1 MEGNI
6 TKMKIVTADEM
17 RRIDRITIEERSIPG
32 LTLMERAGAAVAEVV
47 QEYLEPTRVAVVTG
61 KGNNAGD
68 GFVVAR
74 LLHEKG
80 IAVKALLLADPDEF
94 TRDALLTYQSLPDN
108 VVCQRIQ
115 DVPTL
120 KELIQDADCLVDA
133 ILGTGVKG
141 PVTGFLAEAIQ
152 AINEAEKRVVSV
164 DIPSGM
170 QADETW
176 SGGACITAYH
186 TVTMG
191 LPKISMVIHPGIEY
205 AGRVTVA
212 SLGFP
217 PDLLNAKDIH
227 NNLVTADFVKRCL
240 PPRPANSNK
249 KTFGYLLI
257 VAGSVG
263 MTGAA
268 VLAARA
274 AARSGAGLVYA
285 AVPEKLNAIFES
297 LLIDEITIP
306 LQCSTGLFLDSKS
319 LDRILEFQERVDA
332 IALGPGI
339 GRETETQRLVC
350 ELVARLEK
358 PLAIDADGLNALA
371 GNLDVLLKRKHPT
384 VLTPHPGEMARLQNT
399 TPAEV
404 QRQRIQS
411 ARSFASK
418 WGVHIIL
425 KGARSVI
432 ADPSGELYVNPTGNS
447 GMAKGGSGDVLTGL
461 LVGFLAQ
468 GMNALESAVC
478 AAYVHGFAGDLAAR
492 AIGERAMIPSDLLSH
507 ISSAFRALQGS

>member
-1 MEGNI
+1 
-6 TKMKIVTADEM
+6 MKIVTADEM
-17 RRIDRITIEERSIPG
+17 RNIDRITIEKRGIPG

-47 QEYLEPTRVAVVTG
+47 QDYFEPTRVAVVTG

-80 IAVKALLLADPDEF
+80 IPVKVVLLGDPDEL
-94 TRDALLTYQSLPDN
+94 TGDARETYQLLPDS
-108 VVCQRIQ
+108 VSRQRVQDIQ
-115 DVPTL
+115 TL
-120 KELIQDADCLVDA
+120 KEQIQDTDCLVDA

-141 PVTGFLAEAIQ
+141 LVTGFLAEAIT
-152 AINEAEKRVVSV
+152 AINEAGKRVVSV

-176 SGGACITAYH
+176 SGGVCIKADH

-191 LPKISMVIHPGIEY
+191 LPKISMVIHPGVEY

-217 PDLLNAKDIH
+217 SDLLHAKEIH

-249 KTFGYLLI
+249 KIFGYLLI

-274 AARSGAGLVYA
+274 AARSGAGLIYVA
-285 AVPEKLNAIFES
+285 IPEKLNAILES
-297 LLIDEITIP
+297 HLIDEITVP
-306 LQCSTGLFLDSKS
+306 LPSSTGLFLDAKS

-332 IALGPGI
+332 IALGPGV
-339 GRETETQRLVC
+339 GQEPGTQNLVR
-350 ELVARLEK
+350 ELVTRLEK
-358 PLAIDADGLNALA
+358 PLVIDADGLNALA
-371 GNLDVLLKRKHPT
+371 GHLDLLNKRKHPT
-384 VLTPHPGEMARLQNT
+384 ILTPHPGEMARLQNT
-399 TPAEV
+399 TAAEV
-404 QRQRIQS
+404 QRQRLHT
-411 ARSFASK
+411 ARSFVSQRN
-418 WGVHIIL
+418 VHLIL

-447 GMAKGGSGDVLTGL
+447 GLAKGGSGDVLTGL

-468 GMNALESAVC
+468 GLNPLQSAIC
-478 AAYVHGFAGDLAAR
+478 ATYIHGFAGDLAAR
-492 AIGERAMIPSDLLSH
+492 AIGERAMIPSDMISH
-507 ISSAFRALQGS
+507 IASAFRAFQGS

>member
-1 MEGNI
+1 
-6 TKMKIVTADEM
+6 MKIVTADEM
-17 RRIDRITIEERSIPG
+17 RHIDRITIEERGIPG

-47 QEYLEPTRVAVVTG
+47 QDYFEPTLVVVVTG

-80 IAVKALLLADPDEF
+80 ILVQVVLLANPDEL
-94 TRDALLTYQSLPDN
+94 TRDARETYQLLPDS
-108 VVCQRIQ
+108 VSRQRVQ
-115 DVPTL
+115 DVQTL
-120 KELIQDADCLVDA
+120 KEQIKDTDCLVDA

-141 PVTGFLAEAIQ
+141 PVTGFLSEAIT
-152 AINEAEKRVVSV
+152 AINEAGKRVVSV

-170 QADETW
+170 QVDEAW
-176 SGGACITAYH
+176 SGGVCIKADH

-191 LPKISMVIHPGIEY
+191 LPKISMVIHPGVEY

-217 PDLLNAKDIH
+217 SDLLHSKEIR
-227 NNLVTADFVKRCL
+227 NNLVTADFAKRCL
-240 PPRPANSNK
+240 PPRPADSNK

-274 AARSGAGLVYA
+274 AARSGAGLIYVA
-285 AVPEKLNAIFES
+285 IPEKLNAIFES
-297 LLIDEITIP
+297 HLIDEITVP
-306 LQCSTGLFLDSKS
+306 LPCSTGLFLDAKS

-339 GRETETQRLVC
+339 GQEPGTQNLVR
-350 ELVARLEK
+350 ELVARLTK
-358 PLAIDADGLNALA
+358 PLVIDADGLNALA
-371 GNLDVLLKRKHPT
+371 GHLDLLNKRKHPT
-384 VLTPHPGEMARLQNT
+384 ILTPHPGEMARLQNT
-399 TPAEV
+399 TAAEV
-404 QRQRIQS
+404 QGQRLHT
-411 ARSFASK
+411 ARSFVSQRN
-418 WGVHIIL
+418 VHLIL

-447 GMAKGGSGDVLTGL
+447 GLAKGGSGDVLTGL
-461 LVGFLAQ
+461 LVGLLAQ
-468 GMNALESAVC
+468 GVNPLESAIC
-478 AAYVHGFAGDLAAR
+478 ATYIHGFAGDLAAR
-492 AIGERAMIPSDLLSH
+492 AIGERAMIPSDMISH
-507 ISSAFRALQGS
+507 IASAFRALQGS